1 MKRLVIILAILI
13 TLPLK
18 AMSLDFF
25 VKASGGLILQPDI
38 ATQID
43 YEDYEFEDFDSRNG
57 VEVKLGL
64 EVWNLEFNYVRS
76 RYAANGSDANSDT
89 EVDIGFN
96 NEALEVDVY
105 LLDRSVKG
113 GFNILGGLGLGV
125 SELSYD
131 FSECTSCE
139 NVSEYYRQT
148 HLRVGLT
155 YDLSESTMLSGN
167 WVNHIFSDPNG
178 FNGTNSF
185 FVFDAAFRF

>member
-1 MKRLVIILAILI
+1 MM
-13 TLPLK
+13 LPIK

-25 VKASGGLILQPDI
+25 VKGSGGLILQPDI

-43 YEDYEFEDFDSRNG
+43 YEDYEFEDFESSNG

-64 EVWNLEFNYVRS
+64 EVGNLEFNYVRS
-76 RYAANGSDANSDT
+76 RFSAEGSDANSDA

-125 SELSYD
+125 SELTYA
-131 FSECTSCE
+131 FSNCTSCE
-139 NVSEYYRQT
+139 NTSEYYRQT
-148 HLRVGLT
+148 HLRVGIA
-155 YDLSESTMLSGN
+155 YFLSESTIFSGN
-167 WVNHIFSDPNG
+167 WVNHIFSDPDG
-178 FNGTNSF
+178 FSGTNSF
-185 FVFDAAFRF
+185 FVIDAAFRF